1 MTVSETASEPSL
13 KAAARRLV
21 PTLEGRPALLIRLFR
36 EAGMEHWKGYAM
48 AFGLM
53 GVIAGTTGL
62 SAWVMRDVI
71 NEIFVE
77 GRGELV
83 VPIAGAVAFIFIV
96 KGVATY
102 FNSVILNRIG
112 NAIVAKLQM
121 RLFDHVLGQRVDFFD
136 RFPVGDVATRLSH
149 NARAGREA
157 LNLVITRLG
166 RDLLSVIVLGL
177 VMVLQNPELSAIALL
192 GAPPAI
198 WGLNKLVKRIKK
210 VAKAEFLGLA
220 QIVTTVQET
229 GGGLRVIKAFGLEGR
244 MRGQMDDAV
253 EGVRKRA
260 DAIATISAAPIPL
273 METVAGL
280 AIAAVILYA
289 GHRVTDGTQDP
300 GAFFAFLTALLLAY
314 DPARRVAQLNV
325 VLHAHL
331 VGVEIMYSML
341 DRPTRL
347 REKPGAEPLPEGPG
361 RIALEGVRFTY
372 GDHGE
377 VLPWPD
383 PAAVLAGKAAVPD
396 PAPEAAPD
404 AAPETAAAPGT
415 APAPSAGAAPPDPDD
430 ELLPEA
436 RAPLLT
442 DGPPALAGLDL
453 VAEAGQVTAL
463 VGPSGAGKSTVFQLI
478 ERFYDPEE
486 GRVAIDGHDIA
497 GVTLDSL
504 RARIAYVSQDAFL
517 FDGTVAENIDLGRP
531 KGAPPSE
538 RETIIAAARAAN
550 AHSFIEALAEGY
562 DTPLGENGARLSGG
576 QRQRLSIARAMLRS
590 PQILLLDEP
599 TSALDA
605 EAEAHVAEA
614 LERLMKGRTVLVIAH
629 RFSTIRS
636 ADMIHAM
643 EAGRVVESGTH
654 TELLAKGGLYAR
666 LHAFQFGQAAPAG
679 DATVS
684 PAP

>member
-1 MTVSETASEPSL
+1 MTVSETASEPFL
-13 KAAARRLV
+13 KAAARRLA

-383 PAAVLAGKAAVPD
+383 PAAVLAGKSAVPD
-396 PAPEAAPD
+396 PTPEAAPN
-404 AAPETAAAPGT
+404 TARET
-415 APAPSAGAAPPDPDD
+415 APAPSAGTAPPKPHPKAHSEPHSGPEAGPEADPDD
-430 ELLPEA
+430 AVLPEA

-531 KGAPPSE
+531 KDAPPSE

-599 TSALDA
+599 T
-605 EAEAHVAEA
+605 
-614 LERLMKGRTVLVIAH
+614 
-629 RFSTIRS
+629 
-636 ADMIHAM
+636 
-643 EAGRVVESGTH
+643 
-654 TELLAKGGLYAR
+654 
-666 LHAFQFGQAAPAG
+666 
-679 DATVS
+679 
-684 PAP
+684 

>member
-1 MTVSETASEPSL
+1 MTVSEKASSKTAATPS
-13 KAAARRLV
+13 RLA
-21 PTLEGRPALLIRLFR
+21 PTLDGRPALILRLFR
-36 EAGMEHWKGYAM
+36 EAGLEHWRGYAISF
-48 AFGLM
+48 ALM
-53 GVIAGTTGL
+53 GIIAGATGL

-77 GRGELV
+77 GRGDLV
-83 VPIAGAVAFIFIV
+83 VPIAGAVALIFIV
-96 KGVATY
+96 KGAATY

-157 LNLVITRLG
+157 INLVVTRLG
-166 RDLLSVIVLGL
+166 RDLLSVIALGL
-177 VMVLQNPELSAIALL
+177 VMILQNPELSAIVLL

-198 WGLNKLVKRIKK
+198 WGLNKLVKRIKE
-210 VAKAEFLGLA
+210 VAKAEFQGLA
-220 QIVTTVQET
+220 QIVSTVQET
-229 GGGLRVIKAFGLEGR
+229 GGGLRVIKAFGLEGK
-244 MRGQMDDAV
+244 MRGKMDAAV
-253 EGVRKRA
+253 DGVRRRA

-273 METVAGL
+273 METVAGI

-341 DRPTRL
+341 DRPARIGE
-347 REKPGAEPLPEGPG
+347 RPGAAAMPEGPG
-361 RIALEGVRFTY
+361 RIAIEGVRFTY
-372 GDHGE
+372 GDTDDPE
-377 VLPWPD
+377 PWPD
-383 PAAVLAGKAAVPD
+383 ATKVLAQKAGALPPGD
-396 PAPEAAPD
+396 SDHETAID
-404 AAPETAAAPGT
+404 ADRETAGHMPETAA
-415 APAPSAGAAPPDPDD
+415 PARLPPS
-430 ELLPEA
+430 
-436 RAPLLT
+436 
-442 DGPPALAGLDL
+442 GPPALSGLDL
-453 VAEAGQVTAL
+453 VADAGQVTAL

-486 GRVAIDGHDIA
+486 GRVTVDGHDIA

-531 KGAPPSE
+531 KGAPASARTAIME
-538 RETIIAAARAAN
+538 AAQAAN
-550 AHSFIEALAEGY
+550 AHDFIRALPKGY

-643 EAGRVVESGTH
+643 EGGRVVESGSH
-654 TELLAKGGLYAR
+654 AELIAKNGLYAR
-666 LHAFQFGQAAPAG
+666 LHAYQFGSAAPTGTDALTGEPAAPA
-679 DATVS
+679 AE
-684 PAP
+684 

>member
-1 MTVSETASEPSL
+1 MTVSETASEPLL
-13 KAAARRLV
+13 KAVARRLV

-48 AFGLM
+48 ALGLM

-96 KGVATY
+96 KGAATY

-166 RDLLSVIVLGL
+166 RDLLSVIALGF

-347 REKPGAEPLPEGPG
+347 REKPGAAPLPEGPG

-383 PAAVLAGKAAVPD
+383 PAAVLAGKA
-396 PAPEAAPD
+396 PAEPPASAPAATD
-404 AAPETAAAPGT
+404 GTAAASAPETGSAPEE
-415 APAPSAGAAPPDPDD
+415 

-436 RAPLLT
+436 RPPLLT
-442 DGPPALAGLDL
+442 DGPPALAALDL

-538 RETIIAAARAAN
+538 RETIIAAAQAAN

-629 RFSTIRS
+629 RLSTIRS

-643 EAGRVVESGTH
+643 EGGRVVESGSH
-654 TELLAKGGLYAR
+654 AALLKKGGLYAR
-666 LHAFQFGQAAPAG
+666 LHAFQFGQAVTPEARP
-679 DATVS
+679 DDRPDTT
-684 PAP
+684 P

>member
-1 MTVSETASEPSL
+1 
-13 KAAARRLV
+13 
-21 PTLEGRPALLIRLFR
+21 
-36 EAGMEHWKGYAM
+36 MEHWKGYAM

-314 DPARRVAQLNV
+314 DPARRVA
-325 VLHAHL
+325 
-331 VGVEIMYSML
+331 
-341 DRPTRL
+341 
-347 REKPGAEPLPEGPG
+347 
-361 RIALEGVRFTY
+361 
-372 GDHGE
+372 
-377 VLPWPD
+377 
-383 PAAVLAGKAAVPD
+383 
-396 PAPEAAPD
+396 
-404 AAPETAAAPGT
+404 
-415 APAPSAGAAPPDPDD
+415 
-430 ELLPEA
+430 
-436 RAPLLT
+436 
-442 DGPPALAGLDL
+442 
-453 VAEAGQVTAL
+453 
-463 VGPSGAGKSTVFQLI
+463 
-478 ERFYDPEE
+478 
-486 GRVAIDGHDIA
+486 
-497 GVTLDSL
+497 
-504 RARIAYVSQDAFL
+504 
-517 FDGTVAENIDLGRP
+517 
-531 KGAPPSE
+531 
-538 RETIIAAARAAN
+538 
-550 AHSFIEALAEGY
+550 
-562 DTPLGENGARLSGG
+562 
-576 QRQRLSIARAMLRS
+576 
-590 PQILLLDEP
+590 
-599 TSALDA
+599 
-605 EAEAHVAEA
+605 
-614 LERLMKGRTVLVIAH
+614 
-629 RFSTIRS
+629 
-636 ADMIHAM
+636 
-643 EAGRVVESGTH
+643 
-654 TELLAKGGLYAR
+654 
-666 LHAFQFGQAAPAG
+666 
-679 DATVS
+679 
-684 PAP
+684 